1 VLREF
6 TNIILPV
13 FSAVVPALQKMGTSD
28 YESHIVVEESDPNA
42 PFLQLSNL
50 VKVYPS
56 AQGGVTALKGVSA
69 EVGRGEFVGV
79 LGRSGA
85 GKSTL
90 INMLTGVDKLNEGE
104 IWMEGTPV
112 HALNE
117 DQVAFWRGRKVGVI
131 YQSFELMPSLS
142 LLDNVMLPMDF
153 CDLYRRGESRE
164 RAMDLLRQVE
174 LQDHAL
180 KLPSA
185 ISGGQQQRVAIARA
199 LANDPPLIIADEP
212 TGSLDSATAEIIIE
226 LFEGLVKEGK
236 TIIMAT
242 HDHSMD
248 ERFTHTITLDDGI
261 LAEEKHAEQP
271 EAQHA

>member
-1 VLREF
+1 VLREITSIF
-6 TNIILPV
+6 LPAL
-13 FSAVVPALQKMGTSD
+13 SAVAPVLQKLGAPD
-28 YESHIVVEESDPNA
+28 FESHVVTEPPDPNA
-42 PFLQLSNL
+42 PFLRLSNL
-50 VKVYPS
+50 VKIYPS

-69 EVGRGEFVGV
+69 EVGRGEFVGI

-90 INMLTGVDKLNEGE
+90 INMLTGVDRLNEGE

-112 HALNE
+112 HSLNE
-117 DQVAFWRGRKVGVI
+117 DQVAFWRGNKVGVI

-164 RAMDLLRQVE
+164 RAMELLRQVE

-199 LANDPPLIIADEP
+199 LANNPPLIIADEP
-212 TGSLDSATAEIIIE
+212 TGSLDSATAEIIVE
-226 LFEGLVKEGK
+226 LFEKLVDEGK
-236 TIIMAT
+236 TVILAT
-242 HDHSMD
+242 HDHSLD
-248 ERFTHTITLDDGI
+248 DRFTHTLTLDDGI
-261 LAEEKHAEQP
+261 VTEEKHAGSVE
-271 EAQHA
+271 EQHA

>member
-1 VLREF
+1 MFREF
-6 TNIILPV
+6 TSFILPAL
-13 FSAVVPALQKMGTSD
+13 SAVVPALQKMGTSD
-28 YESHIVVEESDPNA
+28 YESHSVTEPPDPNA
-42 PFLQLSNL
+42 PFLRLSNL

-69 EVGRGEFVGV
+69 EIGRGEFVGI

-112 HALNE
+112 HTLTE
-117 DQVAFWRGRKVGVI
+117 DQIAFWRGKKVGVI

-174 LQDHAL
+174 LQDHAF

-199 LANDPPLIIADEP
+199 LANNPPLIIADEP
-212 TGSLDSATAEIIIE
+212 TGSLDSVTAEIITE
-226 LFEGLVKEGK
+226 LFENLVKDGK
-236 TIIMAT
+236 TVILAT
-242 HDHSMD
+242 HDHSLD
-248 ERFTHTITLDDGI
+248 ARFTHTLTLDDGM
-261 LAEEKHAEQP
+261 LADENHASQA
-271 EAQHA
+271 EA